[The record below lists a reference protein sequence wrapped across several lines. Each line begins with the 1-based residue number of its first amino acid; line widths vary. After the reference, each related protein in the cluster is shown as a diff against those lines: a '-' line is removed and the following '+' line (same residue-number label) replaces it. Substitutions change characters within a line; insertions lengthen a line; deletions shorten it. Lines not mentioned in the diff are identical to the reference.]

1 MATLNAITILTHDA
15 RWARLRPVMRE
26 VVIHCLDSPLEGESK
41 SVQRDSVGG
50 NAAATPP
57 HGFARANPA
66 PPQGGSYQ
74 VTLVLTN
81 DAEVKALNHQYRSKN
96 KPTNV
101 LSFPD
106 GSEIEGVTQ
115 LGDVVLSYDT
125 LIAEARA
132 QKKSLKSHA
141 MHLAIHGTLHL
152 LGFDHE
158 TDAQAHAMETLEIKL
173 LARMGIANP
182 YENS

>member
-1 MATLNAITILTHDA
+1 MAITILTHDS

-26 VVIHCLDSPLEGESK
+26 AVAVALAKIPSP
-41 SVQRDSVGG
+41 VGG
-50 NAAATPP
+50 RVTL
-57 HGFARANPA
+57 
-66 PPQGGSYQ
+66 
-74 VTLVLTN
+74 TLVLTN

-106 GSEIEGVTQ
+106 GSHIEGVTQ
-115 LGDVVLSYDT
+115 LGDVVMSYDT
-125 LIAEARA
+125 LKAEAQA
-132 QKKSLKSHA
+132 QKKSLKNHA
-141 MHLAIHGTLHL
+141 IHLAIHGTLHL

-158 TDAQAHAMETLEIKL
+158 TEHEAASMEAREIQI

-182 YENS
+182 YETS